1 MVSFGRY
8 ARHGRISLV
17 SLVVTDVAARLAE
30 AVESGDADDVLGV
43 VQATDWRGMASADAN
58 VLLRQVALYGYSGRT
73 RRYADAVRAMQSGGC
88 IPDLASCALLEDNE
102 RAVQIL
108 AADPGVVEEAD
119 ASGSTALHYAA
130 ERGNAAL
137 VAVLCERDAVVDAVD
152 HDGHT
157 ALDRALHAGPWKT
170 EPATEVVALLRRHG
184 ATVDFWTLAA
194 LGDRPGLVA
203 MLESGPIGVDDR
215 NADGRTALYHA
226 AHNNHLAAVT
236 ALLDAGADP
245 NRACADGQTALYTA
259 CLHMLSQECDVGIV
273 QRLVAH
279 GAEVTLPAAIV
290 LEDLDLVRA
299 LAERDPGAL
308 AGQHHDTPLGYA
320 IHAWRP
326 RALACLIDAGAR
338 PDASNWG
345 HIERI
350 ARDDEL
356 VRDLRRRAWE
366 GGVK

>member
-1 MVSFGRY
+1 M
-8 ARHGRISLV
+8 
-17 SLVVTDVAARLAE
+17 TDVAARLSE
-30 AVESGDADDVLGV
+30 AVEAGDADDVLAV
-43 VQATDWRGMASADAN
+43 VEAVDWRGMDPADAN
-58 VLLRQVALYGYSGRT
+58 ALLRQVALYGYSGRT
-73 RRYADAVRAMQSGGC
+73 HRYADAVQAMRAGGC
-88 IPDLASCALLEDNE
+88 MPDLASCALLGDNE
-102 RAVQIL
+102 RAAQIL
-108 AADPGVVEEAD
+108 AADPGVTQEAD
-119 ASGSTALHYAA
+119 ANGATALHYAA

-137 VAVLCERDAVVDAVD
+137 AAELCERGADVDAVD
-152 HDGHT
+152 YDGHRP
-157 ALDRALHAGPWKT
+157 LDHALHAGPWKA

-194 LGDRPGLVA
+194 LGDAPGLVA
-203 MLESGPIGVDDR
+203 MLKPGQMGVDDQS
-215 NADGRTALYHA
+215 ADGRTALYHA

-259 CLHMLSQECDVGIV
+259 CLHMLSQECDVEIV
-273 QRLVAH
+273 RRLVAH

-299 LAERDPGAL
+299 LAARDPAAL

-338 PDASNWG
+338 PDAANWG

-356 VRDLRRRAWE
+356 VRDLRRRAGE
-366 GGVK
+366 GGVR

>member
-8 ARHGRISLV
+8 ARHGRNLE
-17 SLVVTDVAARLAE
+17 VVTDVATSLAE
-30 AVESGDADDVLGV
+30 AVEAGDADDVLAV
-43 VQATDWRGMASADAN
+43 VEAADWRDMDPGDAN
-58 VLLRQVALYGYSGRT
+58 ALLRQVALYGYSGRT
-73 RRYADAVRAMQSGGC
+73 QRYADAVQAMRAGGC
-88 IPDLASCALLEDNE
+88 MPDLASCALLEDNE

-108 AADPGVVEEAD
+108 TANPGVATEAD
-119 ASGSTALHYAA
+119 EGGATALHYAA

-137 VAVLCERDAVVDAVD
+137 VAVLCERGADVDAVD
-152 HDGHT
+152 HDGHRP
-157 ALDRALHAGPWKT
+157 LDHALHAGPWKA

-194 LGDRPGLVA
+194 LGDAPGLVA
-203 MLESGPIGVDDR
+203 MLESGRTGVDDR

-245 NRACADGQTALYTA
+245 NLACADGQTALYTA
-259 CLHMLSQECDVGIV
+259 CLHMLSQECDVEIV
-273 QRLVAH
+273 RRLVAH

-290 LEDLDLVRA
+290 LEDLDRVRA
-299 LAERDPGAL
+299 LAAPDPAAL

-326 RALACLIDAGAR
+326 RALACLIDVGAR

-350 ARDDEL
+350 ARDEGL
-356 VRDLRRRAWE
+356 VRDLRRRAGE
-366 GGVK
+366 GGVQ

>member
-1 MVSFGRY
+1 M
-8 ARHGRISLV
+8 
-17 SLVVTDVAARLAE
+17 TDVAARLAT
-30 AVESGDADDVLGV
+30 AVEAGDVDDVLAV
-43 VQATDWRGMASADAN
+43 VEAADWRGMDAADAN
-58 VLLRQVALYGYSGRT
+58 ALLRQVALYGYSGRT
-73 RRYADAVRAMQSGGC
+73 RRYADAVRAMREGGC
-88 IPDLASCALLEDNE
+88 IPDLASCALLEDNDE
-102 RAVQIL
+102 AVRIL
-108 AADPGVVEEAD
+108 AADPGAVEEAD
-119 ASGSTALHYAA
+119 GSGATALHYAA

-137 VAVLCERDAVVDAVD
+137 AAELCERGADVDAVD
-152 HDGHT
+152 RDGQRP
-157 ALDRALHAGPWKT
+157 LDHALHAGPWKT

-194 LGDRPGLVA
+194 LGDAAGLVA
-203 MLESGPIGVDDR
+203 MLEDGRTGVDDR

-259 CLHMLSQECDVGIV
+259 CLHMLSQECDIEIV
-273 QRLVAH
+273 RALVAH

-290 LEDLDLVRA
+290 LEDLDLVRS
-299 LAERDPGAL
+299 LAARDPAAL

-320 IHAWRP
+320 VHAWRP
-326 RALACLIDAGAR
+326 RALACLIDVGAR

-350 ARDDEL
+350 ARDGAL
-356 VRDLRRRAWE
+356 VEDLKRRAAA
-366 GGVK
+366 GGAQ